1 MLQPGQSV
9 SSGTYRFGFNGME
22 QTAGVQGNEIGT
34 FYDYKSRD
42 YDLLTAR
49 FKRTD
54 PLANKFPFYSPY
66 QFAGN
71 KPIKF
76 N

>member
-22 QTAGVQGNEIGT
+22 QTVGVQGNGIGT
-34 FYDYKSRD
+34 FYDYKNRD
-42 YDLLTAR
+42 YDPLTAR

-54 PLANKFPFYSPY
+54 PLANKFPFYSPV
-66 QFAGN
+66 
-71 KPIKF
+71 PVCR
-76 N
+76 